1 MSTATSMPPSLSLN
15 VRDRHW
21 EMVRGMM
28 RERGLDCLLV
38 GGFRSRERYESFI
51 TDDYNEGSVVF
62 PLEGDPTTQTWTEL
76 RVMRALDSAERG
88 NELWVQDYRVA
99 TDGAQAASVL
109 REKAPDARRIG
120 VVGLHSMAPTE
131 INGSIPASWWLQ
143 FSEALAGATFEDV
156 SVPFSDLMLLKTD
169 EELGLIRYAAA
180 AAEDAS
186 RVMRDITEVGVGE
199 EVVLAEVTAEVIRH
213 GIGLRY
219 PEIVMNSGPHTLA
232 WGPARWTTR
241 AEQPRR
247 LERGDI
253 IAFEIMPMCGNQEVQ
268 VQMSVAL
275 DPIDETNQ
283 QCEKVAHDSYDA
295 GVKALR
301 AGIGFP
307 ELVAAMEE
315 PFRASGC
322 WAYTPLVHSV
332 SPHFLMGRT
341 KINQENLDLG
351 VRYAGTPRERPIRDI
366 KLQAGMVFAFEP
378 NACIGDH
385 RVNIGGTVIVTE
397 DGCEELNSIPTRLAH
412 K

>member
-1 MSTATSMPPSLSLN
+1 MSTASSMPPSLSLN

-62 PLEGDPTTQTWTEL
+62 PLEGDPTTLTWTEL

-156 SVPFSDLMLLKTD
+156 SVPFSDLMLVKTD
-169 EELGLIRYAAA
+169 EELALIRYAAT

-186 RVMRDITEVGVGE
+186 RVMRDI
-199 EVVLAEVTAEVIRH
+199 
-213 GIGLRY
+213 
-219 PEIVMNSGPHTLA
+219 
-232 WGPARWTTR
+232 
-241 AEQPRR
+241 
-247 LERGDI
+247 
-253 IAFEIMPMCGNQEVQ
+253 
-268 VQMSVAL
+268 
-275 DPIDETNQ
+275 
-283 QCEKVAHDSYDA
+283 
-295 GVKALR
+295 
-301 AGIGFP
+301 
-307 ELVAAMEE
+307 
-315 PFRASGC
+315 
-322 WAYTPLVHSV
+322 
-332 SPHFLMGRT
+332 
-341 KINQENLDLG
+341 
-351 VRYAGTPRERPIRDI
+351 
-366 KLQAGMVFAFEP
+366 
-378 NACIGDH
+378 
-385 RVNIGGTVIVTE
+385 TE
-397 DGCEELNSIPTRLAH
+397 DGCEELNSIPTRLVH